1 MPHHDD
7 LRRTLSAFSWE
18 GIEFP
23 GEDCSTTFGHDSAQ
37 HKGFGTR
44 GADVETTGP
53 KAKVVRV
60 KAIFINGLR
69 GWTGEDPL
77 YPNTYQRLVAALEA
91 NPNGL
96 LGHPTRGAF
105 EAHFDEGTEEIRA
118 PQRRGLTITLQFT
131 EQAGSAELDNMEW
144 TVVGQPA
151 DEVLAAAAVAD
162 AAVPS
167 GLMATLADVLDGYAS
182 LREQAVDVL
191 RVLDEAGD
199 SYVAALSTLEE
210 YGRDL
215 KRLLDDPAST
225 VVEANPFCVAI
236 NRTLAAVTRLRED
249 FRGATAR
256 QYVVP
261 SDAPLAMIAAD
272 PDVYGDASRAPELAA
287 ANVILTPWL
296 VRAGT
301 VLTVVD

>member
-1 MPHHDD
+1 MAITDD
-7 LRRTLSAFSWE
+7 LGRTLSPFAWE
-18 GIEFP
+18 GVEFP
-23 GEDCSTTFGHDSAQ
+23 GEDCSTTFGHDSAK
-37 HKGFGTR
+37 HAGFGTR
-44 GADVETTGP
+44 GADIEPTGP

-60 KAIFINGLR
+60 RAVLQNGLR
-69 GWTGEDPL
+69 GWHGAPL
-77 YPNTYQRLVAALEA
+77 YPETYQRLLRALET
-91 NPNGL
+91 PEGFL
-96 LGHPTRGAF
+96 THPTRGVFSAV
-105 EAHFDEGTEEIRA
+105 FDEGTEDIKA
-118 PQRRGLTITLQFT
+118 TNRRGLTLTLTFT
-131 EQAGSAELDNMEW
+131 EQQGESELLEMASAAQLDPASA
-144 TVVGQPA
+144 TV
-151 DEVLAAAAVAD
+151 AAAAAAD
-162 AAVPS
+162 ALVPS
-167 GLMATLADVLDGYAS
+167 GLLATLADVLDGYAS

-191 RVLDEAGD
+191 RALDEAND
-199 SYVAALSTLEE
+199 SYVTVLSTLEE

-215 KRLLDDPAST
+215 KRLLDDPAAT
-225 VVEANPFCVAI
+225 LVEANPFCVAI

-249 FRGATAR
+249 FSGATVR